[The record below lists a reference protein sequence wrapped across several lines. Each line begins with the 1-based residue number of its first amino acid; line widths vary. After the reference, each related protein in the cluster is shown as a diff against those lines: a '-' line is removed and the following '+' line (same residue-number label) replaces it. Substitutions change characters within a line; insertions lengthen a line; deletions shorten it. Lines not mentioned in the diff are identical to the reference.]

1 MELSLCN
8 YREDI
13 NILKTSRNRDLLFV
27 QSEYKPQQ
35 CMHTYTSEANI
46 LSFQGLGIDT
56 LIRYHY
62 FTKSGFFI

>member
-13 NILKTSRNRDLLFV
+13 KILKSRRNRELLFV

-35 CMHTYTSEANI
+35 CMHTHTSEATI

-62 FTKSGFFI
+62 FNKSVFFI